1 MFYLKFWHIVG
12 KEVTPF
18 CVDVLNKGTNLEVL
32 NSTSIVF
39 IPNIPNPSTMVKFR
53 PINLYNV
60 LYKIIAKSIA
70 NRFQRVLGRCIDKSQ
85 SVFVQGRLIL
95 DNVQLVYELL
105 HTFHQ
110 KRWGKEGLMALKLD
124 MRKVYDMIK

>member
-1 MFYLKFWHIVG
+1 MG

-110 KRWGKEGLMALKLD
+110 KR
-124 MRKVYDMIK
+124 